1 MRQADR
7 LAAVLVRG
15 DLGDDLGGDIA
26 GRGEGMGLLNQRAG
40 DDGTILQHILQ
51 VDQVAV
57 VHVLGE
63 IVGVVEV
70 DDAGLMGFD
79 DLLGQQNA
87 SGDVLGD
94 LAGHIVALD
103 GVDCR
108 ILVGVFLLDFFV
120 VALDEGED
128 LVVRGVGLAD
138 QSPGIAVGDIELGD
152 FESAVGHDLGLDK
165 VLNLFDGQGPPDLL
179 GDELHAFRDA
189 ADLQWRHP
197 GCFLGH
203 FVGLGDGCDNFG
215 DIEGD
220 FRTVSFDDLHDCAFS
235 LFES

>member
-1 MRQADR
+1 
-7 LAAVLVRG
+7 
-15 DLGDDLGGDIA
+15 
-26 GRGEGMGLLNQRAG
+26 MGLLNQRAG

-94 LAGHIVALD
+94 LAGQIVALD

-108 ILVGVFLLDFFV
+108 ILVGVFLLDYFV
-120 VALDEGED
+120 VLDWRTR
-128 LVVRGVGLAD
+128 VRV
-138 QSPGIAVGDIELGD
+138 
-152 FESAVGHDLGLDK
+152 
-165 VLNLFDGQGPPDLL
+165 
-179 GDELHAFRDA
+179 
-189 ADLQWRHP
+189 
-197 GCFLGH
+197 
-203 FVGLGDGCDNFG
+203 
-215 DIEGD
+215 
-220 FRTVSFDDLHDCAFS
+220 
-235 LFES
+235 